1 MNIILFGPP
10 GAGKGTQSDTLVK
23 DFNLYKIS
31 TGDLL
36 REEIKKKSDLGSKI
50 ESTIQSGSF
59 VSDDIINDLIA
70 KIISNKKYFNRLIF
84 DGYPRNLNQA
94 LNLNNLLKKYNQNI
108 TAVFTLNVSKEI
120 LVKRI
125 MGRLICTK
133 CGLIFNKFFNP
144 SRKDNHDCEV
154 KFLKVR
160 SDDNEETLVKR
171 HETYEKETLPI
182 LKHYKDYN
190 ILHEIDGSLD
200 IIEINKEIRDIMETI
215 ETWLYYT
222 YLYK

>member
-10 GAGKGTQSDTLVK
+10 GAGKGTQSDNLVK

-36 REEIKKKSDLGSKI
+36 REEIEKKSKLGSKI

-59 VSDDIINDLIA
+59 VSDNIINDLID

-94 LNLNNLLKKYNQNI
+94 LNLDNLLKKYNQNI
-108 TAVFTLNVSKEI
+108 TAVFNLNVSKEI
-120 LVKRI
+120 LIKRI
-125 MGRLICTK
+125 MGRLICAK

-144 SRKDNHDCEV
+144 SSKDNHDCEV

-160 SDDNEETLVKR
+160 SDDNEETLIR
-171 HETYEKETLPI
+171 RYETYEKETLPI

-190 ILHEIDGSLD
+190 ILHEIDASLD

-215 ETWLYYT
+215 ET
-222 YLYK
+222 

>member
-94 LNLNNLLKKYNQNI
+94 KQLDTLLKKNKQKLDC
-108 TAVFTLNVSKEI
+108 VFILDVKKEI
-120 LVKRI
+120 IIKRVL
-125 MGRLICTK
+125 GRLVCSK
-133 CGLIFNKFFNP
+133 CGLTFNKFFNLP
-144 SRKDNHDCEV
+144 NKDEHKCEPQY
-154 KFLKVR
+154 LKQR
-160 SDDNEETLVKR
+160 SDDNEETILKR
-171 HETYEKETLPI
+171 MQTYSEQTLPI
-182 LKHYKDYN
+182 LNYYKNQKLLY
-190 ILHEIDGSLD
+190 EIDGMN
-200 IIEINKEIRDIMETI
+200 EIHQIFKEISKIMYSLEA
-215 ETWLYYT
+215 
-222 YLYK
+222 